1 MRRDFGKKPW
11 LYPLPVLIIGAYDEN
26 GVPDAMNAAYG
37 GLCTSNMVEFSIA
50 HSRKI
55 FRNLQQT
62 GAFTVSFADVE
73 TMAAS
78 DYVGALCP
86 ATTRRTR
93 WSGRAG
99 PLTSP
104 AL

>member
-11 LYPLPVLIIGAYDEN
+11 LYPLPVLIIGTCDES

-37 GLCTSNMVEFSIA
+37 GLYTSNMVEFSIA

-62 GAFTVSFADVE
+62 GAFTVSFAGVE